1 MAKYRYLGYGT
12 TDNNGIAKLDHDD
25 TGSSIAHSYTG
36 TGAGEIDVVASL
48 DEEIVEGSIVSEIY
62 EIIDA
67 IFFDDATSDKSSRFT
82 KYRANVAFDGDKY
95 KLSRNADGQCYI
107 DIAYTGSAVND
118 LLGQTIRFECDIINS
133 DAEVRLSTY
142 RLVNGSWQR
151 TDSVYASNGTLSVP
165 SSAIGGVTIEE
176 NATAVQFRLDCGNL
190 NNNEYV
196 PFRNIKLY
204 IC

>member
-1 MAKYRYLGYGT
+1 MEQQC
-12 TDNNGIAKLDHDD
+12 IF
-25 TGSSIAHSYTG
+25 
-36 TGAGEIDVVASL
+36 
-48 DEEIVEGSIVSEIY
+48 VSETY

-67 IFFDDATSDKSSRFT
+67 IYYDDATSDKSSRFT
-82 KYRANVAFDGDKY
+82 KFHSNVAFDGDKY

-118 LLGQTIRFECDIINS
+118 LLGKTIRFECDIIQA
-133 DAEVRLSTY
+133 DTEVRLFTF
-142 RLVNGSWQR
+142 RLINGSWKR
-151 TDSVYASNGTLSVP
+151 TDSVFASDGTLSVP
-165 SSAIGGVTIEE
+165 SSATGGVTIEE

-196 PFRNIKLY
+196 PFKNIKLY